1 MLIDGQVAL
10 PAPGQPTSHIL
21 KPPIARFPGTA
32 NTPAKAVL
40 ADIESRHWDRF
51 ASDVQLGAPFV
62 RTRVQ
67 QLCSAVIVAI
77 DGKFAASDWRAP
89 GFSPLKAAV
98 RERASLLLGKF

>member
-51 ASDVQLGAPFV
+51 ASDIERGAPFV
-62 RTRVQ
+62 PTRVQ
-67 QLCSAVIVAI
+67 QLCNAVIAAI
-77 DGKFAASDWRAP
+77 DGEFAASDWRAT
-89 GFSPLKAAV
+89 GFSSLKAGV
-98 RERASLLLGKF
+98 CERAGLLLGKF